1 MRHHPKALWW
11 LTCSYSLF
19 MAAFGTLVASIV
31 LYQTNQL
38 KMGSDEAYGIFAA
51 AMALLWLLP
60 LAGGY
65 LSTKFGYSNGG
76 RVGILFT
83 CLGFIALCFPP
94 KIFFFVGLSLFVV
107 GNAFATPAIWCL
119 VDHCYSKD
127 SLLRESGFTLFYLVF
142 NLGAVIG
149 ILTGGYIADA
159 FGFCYEFML
168 DALCLFGA
176 FLFLHFGKNQ
186 ISPHAGRSTAPQVF
200 LSKKMIF
207 FILSAICIAST
218 PFVILLLRNIT
229 VNNVL
234 TVILLFVMTFI
245 FLRTGFK
252 QKNRTNRN
260 KMFAFV
266 FLSLISIVFWTL
278 YSLEPSLLSVFI
290 QSNVDRS
297 LLGFEVP
304 AVSFFAFDGVFVILF
319 GIFFSRFWVY
329 LSQKK
334 KNPSLPFKFAS
345 SLFIIGLG
353 FCLLSLVI
361 HFMGNGYTSAWYIVF
376 AYMFFAIAELFVSP
390 LGIAMVGSLAPEGEE
405 GLMMGFWQLCCGV
418 GGIVAGYIA
427 IVPHIP
433 ARHVSLAISNPIYS
447 ETFFYVGFGAIL
459 AAGIVLIFV
468 KKLKKLMKESS

>member
-1 MRHHPKALWW
+1 
-11 LTCSYSLF
+11 
-19 MAAFGTLVASIV
+19 MAAFGALVASIV

-83 CLGFIALCFPP
+83 CLGFIALCFSP

-127 SLLRESGFTLFYLVF
+127 SMLRESGFTLFYLVF

-149 ILTGGYIADA
+149 ILAGGYIADA
-159 FGFCYEFML
+159 FGFCYEFIL
-168 DALCLFGA
+168 DAFCLLGA
-176 FLFLHFGKNQ
+176 FLFLHFGKDK
-186 ISPHAGRSTAPQVF
+186 ISPHEGRSTAPQVLF
-200 LSKKMIF
+200 SKKMIF
-207 FILSAICIAST
+207 FILSSICVAST
-218 PFVILLLRNIT
+218 PVVILLLQNIS
-229 VNNVL
+229 VNNIL
-234 TVILLFVMTFI
+234 TVILLFIMTFV
-245 FLRTGFK
+245 FLRSGFK
-252 QKNRTNRN
+252 QKNRTYRN

-266 FLSLISIVFWTL
+266 FLSLISIVFWAL

-290 QSNVDRS
+290 QGDVDRN

-304 AVSFFAFDGVFVILF
+304 AASFFAFDGVFVILF
-319 GIFFSRFWVY
+319 GIFLSRLWVY
-329 LSQKK
+329 LSRKK

-345 SLFIIGLG
+345 SLLIIGLG
-353 FCLLSLVI
+353 FCLLSWVI
-361 HFMGNGYTSAWYIVF
+361 HFMGNGYTSAWYIVM

-427 IVPHIP
+427 MVPHVP
-433 ARHVSLAISNPIYS
+433 MRHVPLSMRNLIYS
-447 ETFFYVGFGAIL
+447 ETFFYVGGGAIL
-459 AAGIVLIFV
+459 AGGIVLIFV
-468 KKLKKLMKESS
+468 NRLRKLMKEPSER